1 VKALVVFTFLLT
13 GLVTGCATITTG
25 TSQSILV
32 DSNPEGAICRFS
44 RSDRE
49 VGVVNPTPGML
60 LINKSGEPLTLI
72 CIKDGFYP
80 NSGVLKANMEP
91 MGWGNILVGGLVGI
105 AVDSAS
111 GANSKYDASIKVDL
125 RKIEPANLDRVID
138 DIRQKHSD

>member
-1 VKALVVFTFLLT
+1 
-13 GLVTGCATITTG
+13 
-25 TSQSILV
+25 
-32 DSNPEGAICRFS
+32 
-44 RSDRE
+44 
-49 VGVVNPTPGML
+49 ML

-91 MGWGNILVGGLVGI
+91 MGWGNILLGGLVGI